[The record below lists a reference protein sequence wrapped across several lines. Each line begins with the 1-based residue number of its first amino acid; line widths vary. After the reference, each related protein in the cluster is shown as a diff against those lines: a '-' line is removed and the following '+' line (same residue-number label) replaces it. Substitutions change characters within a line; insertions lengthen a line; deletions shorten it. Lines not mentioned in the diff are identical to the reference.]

1 MQLAS
6 PGTDELGQA
15 GMAGRVDSHFVKRF
29 GSAILLSIVN
39 GLSSGLG
46 SSGSSTI
53 VIGSSSQASSVIGD
67 ALSNDAKIPPTI
79 KVRQG
84 AAIEVFAARD
94 LDFALGN

>member
-6 PGTDELGQA
+6 PGHRRTGPGRHDRQGRQPLRQALRLGHSP
-15 GMAGRVDSHFVKRF
+15 VDHQRP
-29 GSAILLSIVN
+29 
-39 GLSSGLG
+39 SSGL
-46 SSGSSTI
+46 SNGSSTI
-53 VIGSSSQASSVIGD
+53 VIGSSSQASGVIGD

-79 KVRQG
+79 KVPQG